1 MGAALPEG
9 VQDTQPVRAQLRDL
23 FRAAQWLCR
32 LTFREKRLPA
42 EIGVGMSTPDALSA
56 CQPS

>member
-1 MGAALPEG
+1 MDAALPEG

-32 LTFREKRLPA
+32 FTFRELKL
-42 EIGVGMSTPDALSA
+42 LSHLK
-56 CQPS
+56 P